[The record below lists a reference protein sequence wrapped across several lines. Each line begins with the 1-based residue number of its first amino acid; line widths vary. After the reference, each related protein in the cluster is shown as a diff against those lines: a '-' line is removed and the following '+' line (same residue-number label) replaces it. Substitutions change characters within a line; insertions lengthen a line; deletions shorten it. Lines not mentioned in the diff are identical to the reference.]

1 MDAALIYRAHSRWLI
16 WVAFGCAVAIH
27 LAAIA
32 IAGNKARPVTPGL
45 GTEISGVIGIDN
57 GEQPPPEA
65 EDVSPPDQV
74 QPATDED
81 AFPEE
86 NSMRPPIHP
95 RKKTPVTPLVRSIG
109 TGTGRAMSSGSVKAL
124 TLYAPRPAYPY
135 EARRAGIT
143 GSGVAQLTVN
153 TEAGNVIDARMAQS
167 TGSMILDH
175 ATVEALRN
183 WRFKSGAASSI
194 QVPVTYTLTGVSY

>member
-1 MDAALIYRAHSRWLI
+1 
-16 WVAFGCAVAIH
+16 
-27 LAAIA
+27 
-32 IAGNKARPVTPGL
+32 
-45 GTEISGVIGIDN
+45 
-57 GEQPPPEA
+57 
-65 EDVSPPDQV
+65 
-74 QPATDED
+74 
-81 AFPEE
+81 
-86 NSMRPPIHP
+86 
-95 RKKTPVTPLVRSIG
+95 
-109 TGTGRAMSSGSVKAL
+109 MSSGSVKAL

-167 TGSMILDH
+167 TDSMILDH

>member
-1 MDAALIYRAHSRWLI
+1 MTMDAALIYRAHSRWLI

-45 GTEISGVIGIDN
+45 GTEISDVIGIDN

-81 AFPEE
+81 A
-86 NSMRPPIHP
+86 MRPPIHP
-95 RKKTPVTPLVRSIG
+95 RKKTPVTPLVRS
-109 TGTGRAMSSGSVKAL
+109 
-124 TLYAPRPAYPY
+124 
-135 EARRAGIT
+135 
-143 GSGVAQLTVN
+143 
-153 TEAGNVIDARMAQS
+153 
-167 TGSMILDH
+167 
-175 ATVEALRN
+175 
-183 WRFKSGAASSI
+183 
-194 QVPVTYTLTGVSY
+194 